1 MTAPIQVTTRNRV
14 THLHIDR
21 PEKRN
26 ALTAAMYQAL
36 ADGLKNAAADPSVRA
51 VLILGHTNCFS
62 AGNDLKD
69 FLEQPHEDD
78 ASPVS
83 QFLRTIATFE
93 KPLVAAVGGP
103 AVGVGTTMLL
113 HCDLV
118 YATPE
123 ARFQLPFVHLG
134 LVPEAGSGFLLPRIA
149 GYQRAAELM
158 LLGRPFSAETAVAAG
173 FVTAIVDEHD
183 LFATAIEAA
192 EAVAALPPE
201 SVRMTKALMKRHTAP
216 VVADQM
222 AAESRQFRERLHSPE
237 AKEAFTA
244 FLEKRPADFSKF

>member
-1 MTAPIQVTTRNRV
+1 MSPHIHVTTRNRV
-14 THLHIDR
+14 TRLYIDR

-26 ALTAAMYQAL
+26 ALTADMYQAL
-36 ADGLKNAAADPSVRA
+36 ADGLNAAGADSAVRA
-51 VLILGHTNCFS
+51 VLIHGLTNCFS

-69 FLEQPHEDD
+69 FLEHPHEDD
-78 ASPVS
+78 NSPVS
-83 QFLRTIATFE
+83 RFLRAVATAE
-93 KPLVAAVGGP
+93 KPLLAAVGGP

-113 HCDLV
+113 HCDFV
-118 YATPE
+118 YATPD

-158 LLGRPFSAETAVAAG
+158 LLGRPFSAEKAAAAG
-173 FVTAIVDEHD
+173 IVTEIVPEHD
-183 LFATAIEAA
+183 LIEYATEAA

-201 SVRMTKALMKRHTAP
+201 SVRMTKALLKRHTAP
-216 VVADQM
+216 IVADQM
-222 AAESRQFRERLHSPE
+222 AAESRQFRARLHSPE

-244 FLEKRPADFSKF
+244 FLEKRAPDFSKF

>member
-1 MTAPIQVTTRNRV
+1 
-14 THLHIDR
+14 
-21 PEKRN
+21 
-26 ALTAAMYQAL
+26 
-36 ADGLKNAAADPSVRA
+36 
-51 VLILGHTNCFS
+51 
-62 AGNDLKD
+62 
-69 FLEQPHEDD
+69 
-78 ASPVS
+78 
-83 QFLRTIATFE
+83 
-93 KPLVAAVGGP
+93 
-103 AVGVGTTMLL
+103 MLL
-113 HCDLV
+113 HCALV

-216 VVADQM
+216 VVAEQM